1 MITRRHESV
10 GKQETVVAKIETEF
24 KEQDILIM
32 YSETQTVA
40 ETQSADEK
48 RRATEATVLLADTV
62 HRSDVVTATLG
73 AEEETEA
80 SARLQ

>member
-10 GKQETVVAKIETEF
+10 GQQETVVAKIETEF

-32 YSETQTVA
+32 YSETQAVV
-40 ETQSADEK
+40 ETQSVDEK
-48 RRATEATVLLADTV
+48 RRATEATVLLTDAV
-62 HRSDVVTATLG
+62 HRSDVVAAALV